1 MFRRSSIA
9 TPKRANVSALTGR
22 RRKLSDGQM
31 IAICEQF
38 AQGMRVY
45 DLAQAYNVSPGVIY
59 SICYWTPRDK
69 DILK

>member
-1 MFRRSSIA
+1 MFLKRTLETPTRS
-9 TPKRANVSALTGR
+9 KVSSFTGR
-22 RRKLSDGQM
+22 RRKLTDGQM

-38 AQGMRVY
+38 AQGSRVY

-69 DILK
+69 DVLR